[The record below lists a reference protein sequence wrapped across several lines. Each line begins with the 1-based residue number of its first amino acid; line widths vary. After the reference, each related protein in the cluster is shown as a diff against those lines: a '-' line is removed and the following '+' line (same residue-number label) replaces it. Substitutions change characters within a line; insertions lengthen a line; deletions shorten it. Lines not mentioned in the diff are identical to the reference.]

1 MRASGKEGYG
11 MDFKLNEEQRMLIE
25 TLSSTGKR
33 EDFKKLAV
41 EVDRSGEFP
50 AHLMKKYAGMG
61 LLGMT
66 LSPEYGGGGQ
76 PGIDAVLAIEQLA
89 KFSPAIAA
97 PVFESNVGP
106 VRVIDTFGTEEQ
118 KRKILP
124 GVCKG
129 ELSVSVCMT
138 EPEAGSDL
146 TSLKTKAVED
156 GDWYRLNG
164 RKVFISG
171 GGEASHY
178 LVYCRFGDV
187 PGPKGIGGLILEKGT
202 PGFTFGKQ
210 EDLMGLRGMPSC
222 DLIFDDVKVPKKN
235 VVVKAGEFRNL
246 MTTFDLERCG
256 NASMCLGVAGGALE
270 EAKAYAL
277 ERKAFGRPICEFQD
291 IQFRIVSMAM
301 KLDAA
306 RLLVYRAAT
315 GAGGGF
321 PSMYESAMAK
331 CYANE
336 MVAEVTSSAMQIFGG
351 YGYSKEFAVERM
363 HRDGLAWRV
372 AGGTVQMLRITMA
385 SLLFGRR
392 FDQRG
397 T

>member
-1 MRASGKEGYG
+1 
-11 MDFKLNEEQRMLIE
+11 MDFDLNEEQRMLVDM
-25 TLSSTGKR
+25 LNSMGKR
-33 EDFKKLAV
+33 ENFKKLAV
-41 EVDRSGEFP
+41 EIDRTGEFP
-50 AHLMKKYAGMG
+50 RHLVKMYADLG

-76 PGIDAVLAIEQLA
+76 PGVNAILAIEELA
-89 KFSPAIAA
+89 KFSPVIAT
-97 PVFESNVGP
+97 PVFESNIGP

-118 KRKILP
+118 KRAIIP

-146 TSLKTKAVED
+146 TSLSTKLVEN
-156 GDWYRLNG
+156 GDAYSLNG

-178 LVYCRFGDV
+178 LVYSRFGDV
-187 PGPKGIGGLILEKGT
+187 PGYKGIGAVVVEKGT

-210 EDLMGLRGMPSC
+210 EELMGVRGMPSC
-222 DLIFDDVKVPKKN
+222 DLIFEDVRVPKGN
-235 VVVKAGEFRNL
+235 VVVQAGRFREL

-256 NASMCLGVAGGALE
+256 NSAMCLGVAGGALE
-270 EAKAYAL
+270 AAKAYAT
-277 ERKAFGRPICEFQD
+277 ERKTFGRPICEFQD
-291 IQFRIVSMAM
+291 IQFLIVDMAM

-315 GAGGGF
+315 NAGRGF

-331 CYANE
+331 CFANE
-336 MVAEVTSSAMQIFGG
+336 TAVEVTNAAMQVFGG
-351 YGYSKEFAVERM
+351 YGYSKEFPVERM
-363 HRDGLAWRV
+363 HRDALAWRV

-385 SLLFGRR
+385 SILFARR
-392 FDQRG
+392 FNKRADQG
-397 T
+397 TDA